1 MKNVLTCKYQSPQ
14 CGLFMLLKKAIK
26 PDNTIKTELTGSD
39 NQKQKQKIKRMLN
52 RKNQTLILILTT
64 LIVGAASLLFFVT
77 PGQSSTTTILDTE
90 IDAAALTTLTN
101 QVREIKSLAPLIS
114 NDKLLAA
121 AEAKADDLIA
131 KGYFSHTSPSGKEFF
146 TWIEETD
153 YQYQIIG
160 ENLAVGFSNNK
171 EVIKAWLDSPAHR
184 DNILNEKYREIG
196 IVVKQGIF
204 DDQEQTLVVQIFGS
218 PYKLRLS
225 ELFSGFNQ
233 ILGTAEKNLNC

>member
-1 MKNVLTCKYQSPQ
+1 
-14 CGLFMLLKKAIK
+14 MLLKKAIK

-39 NQKQKQKIKRMLN
+39 NQKQNKNKKNVEPQKSNSDFNINDANSRS
-52 RKNQTLILILTT
+52 RFPIIFCY
-64 LIVGAASLLFFVT
+64 S
-77 PGQSSTTTILDTE
+77 GQSSTTTILDTE